1 MSDTTNTITP
11 ETRRMFMED
20 ANAILAHDKKNL
32 ERRAAA
38 EAILR
43 LLNALKASEAEN
55 ARLRERLE
63 SALDKIADI
72 EEDSNAHTSKG
83 VCHACGICADCP
95 QDWQPT
101 DDHCCRVMLEMWA
114 DGKPLPWEASR
125 RAVAAGEETCQK

>member
-43 LLNALKASEAEN
+43 LLNALEATEAKN
-55 ARLRERLE
+55 ARLRERLDAFE
-63 SALDKIADI
+63 WLREVERYIPHIHHKYAPYREIDIQRHDKSKAYW
-72 EEDSNAHTSKG
+72 NAAFEFDQIQKAAH
-83 VCHACGICADCP
+83 
-95 QDWQPT
+95 
-101 DDHCCRVMLEMWA
+101 
-114 DGKPLPWEASR
+114 
-125 RAVAAGEETCQK
+125 RAVEGK